1 MPEIS
6 VEIEVYCSCG
16 NGLCNQ
22 TSEGTK
28 YNRPCFTVEPC
39 EKCLESAHDKGYSR
53 ALYDTAKALNT

>member
-1 MPEIS
+1 MPEIR
-6 VEIEVYCSCG
+6 VEIEVYCTCG

-39 EKCLESAHDKGYSR
+39 EKCLDKSYEHGYLEAIDKSQEEG
-53 ALYDTAKALNT
+53 